1 MTQTIIDIVELLKKY
16 DLISGE
22 NISSQLHISRT
33 AIWKHI
39 QQLKKKGYHITA
51 KPNRGYHL
59 LKTPDTITTEEIKQV
74 IKTKHFASSIHHL
87 PIVSSTNDYAKT
99 LAKKGE
105 PEGSLI
111 IADKQTGGR
120 GRKQR
125 KWISPE
131 KGLWFSLILRPK
143 LTPNDAMLTTMCA
156 ACAVTKAISELTTL
170 KPRIKWPND
179 ILING
184 KKVCGIL
191 TELSAEIDEITY
203 LIIGIGLNVNN
214 KIPNELKEK
223 STTLKQ
229 EIKKQVDSVLLL
241 SSILSSFEYFYQELN
256 NGNILKIKDTWRSYS
271 STIGSKVT
279 VSTEKEVV
287 TGVAVNLGEHGE
299 LIVKTNLGEKKI
311 LTGDISYL

>member
-1 MTQTIIDIVELLKKY
+1 MTQTIINIVELLKKY
-16 DLISGE
+16 DWISGE
-22 NISSQLHISRT
+22 NIASHLHISRT
-33 AIWKHI
+33 AVWKHI

-51 KPNRGYHL
+51 KPNQGYHL

-87 PIVSSTNDYAKT
+87 PSVSSTNDYAKT

-143 LTPNDAMLTTMCA
+143 ITPNDAMLTTMCA
-156 ACAVTKAISELTTL
+156 ACAVTKGISEQTPL
-170 KPRIKWPND
+170 KPSIKWPND
-179 ILING
+179 ILINN

-203 LIIGIGLNVNN
+203 LIIGIGINVNN
-214 KIPNELKEK
+214 EIPSELKEK

-229 EIKKQVDSVLLL
+229 ESNKPIDSVLLL
-241 SSILSSFEYFYQELN
+241 SSILSSFEHFYQKLTN
-256 NGNILKIKDTWRSYS
+256 KDILTIKDTWRSYS
-271 STIGSKVT
+271 STIGAKVT
-279 VSTEKEVV
+279 VKKEKEVI
-287 TGVAVNLGEHGE
+287 TGIAVDLGEHGE
-299 LIVKTNLGEKKI
+299 LIIKNNQGEKKI